1 MSPKGRR
8 GTLKSR
14 VTYRGNWKGLG
25 KMYDVL
31 VSANDY
37 TSIVITDG
45 ENLSEKVN
53 ETLKKFGLLT
63 DR

>member
-1 MSPKGRR
+1 
-8 GTLKSR
+8 
-14 VTYRGNWKGLG
+14 
-25 KMYDVL
+25 MYDVL

-45 ENLSEKVN
+45 ENLNEKVD